1 MRIGGVSTVERAY
14 QIAETGQYR
23 LISEVRE
30 QLRLEGYADATAQF
44 TSRTL
49 TKDLRRVLD
58 AVRQDS

>member
-58 AVRQDS
+58 AVR